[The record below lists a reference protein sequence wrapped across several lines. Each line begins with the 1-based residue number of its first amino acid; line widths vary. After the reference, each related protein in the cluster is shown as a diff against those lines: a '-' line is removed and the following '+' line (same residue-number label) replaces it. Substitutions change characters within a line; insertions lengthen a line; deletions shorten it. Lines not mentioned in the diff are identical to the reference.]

1 HSSSSPTSSA
11 RWAGA
16 PRPLPGSCYPPSH
29 SSPSAQGSSPTA
41 HTSPTST
48 SSPSASAR
56 SPAISLSATTY
67 AGSTTSSLHPL
78 LFRVHCSATMSLCPM
93 SPSVRPVIAEMEMNA
108 GTDQDATTV
117 RATVVQACGM
127 FHDTPATFEHT
138 AVCPGGSSIISP
150 SGAVLAGPNYEG
162 KALLAADL
170 DIGEIVR
177 AKFDKIRGAR
187 LTMF

>member
-1 HSSSSPTSSA
+1 
-11 RWAGA
+11 
-16 PRPLPGSCYPPSH
+16 
-29 SSPSAQGSSPTA
+29 
-41 HTSPTST
+41 
-48 SSPSASAR
+48 
-56 SPAISLSATTY
+56 
-67 AGSTTSSLHPL
+67 
-78 LFRVHCSATMSLCPM
+78 RVHCSATMSLCPM

-127 FHDTPATFEHT
+127 FHDTPATF
-138 AVCPGGSSIISP
+138 
-150 SGAVLAGPNYEG
+150 
-162 KALLAADL
+162 

>member
-1 HSSSSPTSSA
+1 
-11 RWAGA
+11 
-16 PRPLPGSCYPPSH
+16 
-29 SSPSAQGSSPTA
+29 
-41 HTSPTST
+41 
-48 SSPSASAR
+48 
-56 SPAISLSATTY
+56 
-67 AGSTTSSLHPL
+67 
-78 LFRVHCSATMSLCPM
+78 MSLCPM

-170 DIGEIVR
+170 GEKKLMAGFQSMLNVYC
-177 AKFDKIRGAR
+177 FGHW
-187 LTMF
+187 